1 MDDTTAQ
8 AAAAARAGIRQ
19 TAPVV
24 RMRQALAHSEAM
36 RELAL
41 SRLRARY
48 PERTTLALV
57 EMLLGQRLIAQ
68 PLLPAD
74 R

>member
-8 AAAAARAGIRQ
+8 AAEALRDGIRK

-41 SRLRARY
+41 TRLRAQH

-57 EMLLGQRLIAQ
+57 EMLLGQRFIVSQ
-68 PLLPAD
+68 PSLGD
-74 R
+74 Q

>member
-19 TAPVV
+19 TAPAV

-68 PLLPAD
+68 PLLPED